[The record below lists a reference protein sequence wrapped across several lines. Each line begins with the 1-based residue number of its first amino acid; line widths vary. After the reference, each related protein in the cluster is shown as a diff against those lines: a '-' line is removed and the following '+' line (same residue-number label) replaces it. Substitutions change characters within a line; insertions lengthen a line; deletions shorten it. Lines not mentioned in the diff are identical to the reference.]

1 MLLLLFFSLGG
12 NRKLWRLI
20 SQNPSAAR
28 LAAAQQMVPIR
39 SWKNELTCGNSSWT
53 QQVWTRRTSSC
64 HDDSA
69 QESCLP
75 CCCCNTHHT
84 HHTHTHASYTH
95 TRTIHTH
102 THHTHTRTQ
111 NSTIIGFVL
120 HTSVCC
126 SRSRGEPRSRV
137 MSSSPDL
144 PVSTAT
150 PRRKKQTV
158 IKVGLPGT
166 ADPTGPGPHLQ
177 RTDRQLQQT
186 VWLHPLPAGH
196 APSAS
201 AKTREPGSV
210 LRALPVCV
218 YLAQVCENGGPGSGL
233 IPTRL
238 KPASPVY
245 WK

>member
-1 MLLLLFFSLGG
+1 
-12 NRKLWRLI
+12 
-20 SQNPSAAR
+20 
-28 LAAAQQMVPIR
+28 
-39 SWKNELTCGNSSWT
+39 
-53 QQVWTRRTSSC
+53 
-64 HDDSA
+64 
-69 QESCLP
+69 
-75 CCCCNTHHT
+75 
-84 HHTHTHASYTH
+84 
-95 TRTIHTH
+95 
-102 THHTHTRTQ
+102 
-111 NSTIIGFVL
+111 
-120 HTSVCC
+120 
-126 SRSRGEPRSRV
+126 

-186 VWLHPLPAGH
+186 VWLRPLPAGH

-238 KPASPVY
+238 KPASPVF